1 MNSSWLN
8 NFVSIVKLVLM
19 RFRFFKVTSIEAA
32 IELFSDGIV
41 FRIERAKSLPLTRDA
56 AFKDLK
62 STRRLQ
68 DMHNMYMTC
77 LNFILQSKF
86 F

>member
-1 MNSSWLN
+1 
-8 NFVSIVKLVLM
+8 
-19 RFRFFKVTSIEAA
+19 AA

-56 AFKDLK
+56 AFKDLT

-68 DMHNMYMTC
+68 DMHNIYMTC
-77 LNFILQSKF
+77 LNFISQSKF